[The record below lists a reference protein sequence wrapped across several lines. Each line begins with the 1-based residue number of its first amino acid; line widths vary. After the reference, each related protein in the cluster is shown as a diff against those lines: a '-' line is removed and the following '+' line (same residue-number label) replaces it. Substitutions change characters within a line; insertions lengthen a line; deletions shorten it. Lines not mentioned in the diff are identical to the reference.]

1 MGTSFSDRFYIAAP
15 QGVAAKLSSM
25 LLAAQIM
32 PSGVVHTG
40 MEAVRAAQ
48 GGAMLLTTYR
58 LPDMTGE
65 ELGFAMEV
73 LLSAGALDVYTL
85 PIGMKKNRPGVML
98 NVLCRPEKREE
109 LVRLLFLHTT
119 TIGVRETRHDRYIL
133 RREEETM
140 QTPFGPVRGKSVE
153 GYGVRRSKPEY
164 EDLRR
169 IALEQG
175 ISLRQAREAILRK
188 DEKA

>member
-1 MGTSFSDRFYIAAP
+1 MTDEIYE
-15 QGVAAKLSSM
+15 LSCN
-25 LLAAQIM
+25 LD
-32 PSGVVHTG
+32 
-40 MEAVRAAQ
+40 
-48 GGAMLLTTYR
+48 
-58 LPDMTGE
+58 DMTGE

-73 LLSAGALDVYTL
+73 LLSAGALDVYPL

-119 TIGVRETRHDRYIL
+119 TIGGRETRHDRYIL

-175 ISLRQAREAILRK
+175 ISLRQVREAILRK

>member
-1 MGTSFSDRFYIAAP
+1 MTDEIYE
-15 QGVAAKLSSM
+15 LSCN
-25 LLAAQIM
+25 LD
-32 PSGVVHTG
+32 
-40 MEAVRAAQ
+40 
-48 GGAMLLTTYR
+48 
-58 LPDMTGE
+58 DMTGE

-98 NVLCRPEKREE
+98 TVLCRPEKREE

>member
-1 MGTSFSDRFYIAAP
+1 MTDEIYE
-15 QGVAAKLSSM
+15 LSCN
-25 LLAAQIM
+25 LD
-32 PSGVVHTG
+32 
-40 MEAVRAAQ
+40 
-48 GGAMLLTTYR
+48 
-58 LPDMTGE
+58 DMTGE

-98 NVLCRPEKREE
+98 NVLGRPEKREE

>member
-1 MGTSFSDRFYIAAP
+1 MTDEIYE
-15 QGVAAKLSSM
+15 LSCN
-25 LLAAQIM
+25 LD
-32 PSGVVHTG
+32 
-40 MEAVRAAQ
+40 
-48 GGAMLLTTYR
+48 
-58 LPDMTGE
+58 DMTGE

-85 PIGMKKNRPGVML
+85 PIGMKKNGPGVML

>member
-1 MGTSFSDRFYIAAP
+1 MTDEIYE
-15 QGVAAKLSSM
+15 LSCN
-25 LLAAQIM
+25 LD
-32 PSGVVHTG
+32 
-40 MEAVRAAQ
+40 
-48 GGAMLLTTYR
+48 
-58 LPDMTGE
+58 DMTGE

-73 LLSAGALDVYTL
+73 LLSAGALDVYAL
-85 PIGMKKNRPGVML
+85 PIGMKKNRPGFML

>member
-1 MGTSFSDRFYIAAP
+1 MTDEIYE
-15 QGVAAKLSSM
+15 LSCN
-25 LLAAQIM
+25 LD
-32 PSGVVHTG
+32 
-40 MEAVRAAQ
+40 
-48 GGAMLLTTYR
+48 
-58 LPDMTGE
+58 DMTGE

-133 RREEETM
+133 HREEE
-140 QTPFGPVRGKSVE
+140 TPFGPVRGKSVE

-164 EDLRR
+164 EELRR

>member
-1 MGTSFSDRFYIAAP
+1 MTDEIYE
-15 QGVAAKLSSM
+15 LSCN
-25 LLAAQIM
+25 LD
-32 PSGVVHTG
+32 
-40 MEAVRAAQ
+40 
-48 GGAMLLTTYR
+48 
-58 LPDMTGE
+58 DMTGE

-98 NVLCRPEKREE
+98 NVLCRPQKREE

-133 RREEETM
+133 RREEETV
-140 QTPFGPVRGKSVE
+140 QTPFGPVHGKAVE

-169 IALEQG
+169 IALKQG

>member
-1 MGTSFSDRFYIAAP
+1 MTDEIYE
-15 QGVAAKLSSM
+15 LSCN
-25 LLAAQIM
+25 LD
-32 PSGVVHTG
+32 
-40 MEAVRAAQ
+40 
-48 GGAMLLTTYR
+48 
-58 LPDMTGE
+58 DMTGE

-98 NVLCRPEKREE
+98 NVLCRPERREE
-109 LVRLLFLHTT
+109 MIRLLFLHTT

-133 RREEETM
+133 RREEQNME
-140 QTPFGPVRGKSVE
+140 TPFGPVRGKCVE

>member
-1 MGTSFSDRFYIAAP
+1 MTDEIYE
-15 QGVAAKLSSM
+15 LSCN
-25 LLAAQIM
+25 LD
-32 PSGVVHTG
+32 
-40 MEAVRAAQ
+40 
-48 GGAMLLTTYR
+48 
-58 LPDMTGE
+58 DMTGE

-98 NVLCRPEKREE
+98 NVLCRPQKREE
-109 LVRLLFLHTT
+109 LVRLLFLPTT

-133 RREEETM
+133 RREEETV
-140 QTPFGPVRGKSVE
+140 QTPFGSVHGKAVE
-153 GYGVRRSKPEY
+153 RYGVRRSQPEY

>member
-1 MGTSFSDRFYIAAP
+1 MTDEIYE
-15 QGVAAKLSSM
+15 LSCN
-25 LLAAQIM
+25 LD
-32 PSGVVHTG
+32 
-40 MEAVRAAQ
+40 
-48 GGAMLLTTYR
+48 
-58 LPDMTGE
+58 DMTGE

-98 NVLCRPEKREE
+98 NVQCRPEKREE

-140 QTPFGPVRGKSVE
+140 ETPFGPVRGKSVE

-164 EDLRR
+164 EELRR

>member
-1 MGTSFSDRFYIAAP
+1 MTDEIYE
-15 QGVAAKLSSM
+15 LSCN
-25 LLAAQIM
+25 LD
-32 PSGVVHTG
+32 
-40 MEAVRAAQ
+40 
-48 GGAMLLTTYR
+48 
-58 LPDMTGE
+58 DMTGE

-109 LVRLLFLHTT
+109 R
-119 TIGVRETRHDRYIL
+119 VRETRHDRYIL

-140 QTPFGPVRGKSVE
+140 QTPFGPVRRKSVE

>member
-1 MGTSFSDRFYIAAP
+1 MTDEIYE
-15 QGVAAKLSSM
+15 LSCN
-25 LLAAQIM
+25 LD
-32 PSGVVHTG
+32 
-40 MEAVRAAQ
+40 
-48 GGAMLLTTYR
+48 
-58 LPDMTGE
+58 DMTGE

-109 LVRLLFLHTT
+109 MVRLLFLHTT

-133 RREEETM
+133 RREEQTL

-175 ISLRQAREAILRK
+175 ISLRQAREMIFGK

>member
-1 MGTSFSDRFYIAAP
+1 
-15 QGVAAKLSSM
+15 
-25 LLAAQIM
+25 
-32 PSGVVHTG
+32 
-40 MEAVRAAQ
+40 
-48 GGAMLLTTYR
+48 
-58 LPDMTGE
+58 
-65 ELGFAMEV
+65 
-73 LLSAGALDVYTL
+73 
-85 PIGMKKNRPGVML
+85 ML

-169 IALEQG
+169 IALAQG

>member
-1 MGTSFSDRFYIAAP
+1 MTDEIYE
-15 QGVAAKLSSM
+15 LSCN
-25 LLAAQIM
+25 LD
-32 PSGVVHTG
+32 
-40 MEAVRAAQ
+40 
-48 GGAMLLTTYR
+48 
-58 LPDMTGE
+58 DMTGE

-98 NVLCRPEKREE
+98 NVLCRPEKLEE

>member
-1 MGTSFSDRFYIAAP
+1 MNGT
-15 QGVAAKLSSM
+15 
-25 LLAAQIM
+25 LAEMHCTID
-32 PSGVVHTG
+32 
-40 MEAVRAAQ
+40 
-48 GGAMLLTTYR
+48 
-58 LPDMTGE
+58 DMSP
-65 ELGFAMEV
+65 EV
-73 LLSAGALDVYTL
+73 LGYATQALFEAGALDVYTI
-85 PIGMKKNRPGVML
+85 PVYMKKNRPGVML

-169 IALEQG
+169 IALAQG

>member
-1 MGTSFSDRFYIAAP
+1 MTDEIYE
-15 QGVAAKLSSM
+15 LSCN
-25 LLAAQIM
+25 LD
-32 PSGVVHTG
+32 
-40 MEAVRAAQ
+40 
-48 GGAMLLTTYR
+48 
-58 LPDMTGE
+58 DMTGE

-133 RREEETM
+133 RREAETM
-140 QTPFGPVRGKSVE
+140 QTPLGPVRGKPVA

-169 IALEQG
+169 IALAQG

>member
-1 MGTSFSDRFYIAAP
+1 MTDEIYE
-15 QGVAAKLSSM
+15 LSCN
-25 LLAAQIM
+25 LD
-32 PSGVVHTG
+32 
-40 MEAVRAAQ
+40 
-48 GGAMLLTTYR
+48 
-58 LPDMTGE
+58 DMTGE

-164 EDLRR
+164 
-169 IALEQG
+169 
-175 ISLRQAREAILRK
+175 
-188 DEKA
+188 

>member
-1 MGTSFSDRFYIAAP
+1 MTDEIYE
-15 QGVAAKLSSM
+15 LSCN
-25 LLAAQIM
+25 LD
-32 PSGVVHTG
+32 
-40 MEAVRAAQ
+40 
-48 GGAMLLTTYR
+48 
-58 LPDMTGE
+58 DMTGE

-109 LVRLLFLHTT
+109 MVRLLFLHTT

-133 RREEETM
+133 RREEQTL
-140 QTPFGPVRGKSVE
+140 QTPIGPVRGKSVE

-175 ISLRQAREAILRK
+175 ISLRQAREMIFGK